1 MPVGRGGDPGDAVS
15 LHPAL
20 LQVIEALAQDE
31 ARRDYL
37 AAQAAREAALSEPR
51 TKPVPLPAPDRAA

>member
-1 MPVGRGGDPGDAVS
+1 MS

-20 LQVIEALAQDE
+20 LQLIEALAQDE

-37 AAQAAREAALSEPR
+37 AAQAAREAALSDAC
-51 TKPVPLPAPDRAA
+51 TKPVPLPAPDWAA

>member
-1 MPVGRGGDPGDAVS
+1 MS

-37 AAQAAREAALSEPR
+37 TAQAAREEASSEAR
-51 TKPVPLPAPDRAA
+51 TKPVPLPATGQAA

>member
-1 MPVGRGGDPGDAVS
+1 MS

-37 AAQAAREAALSEPR
+37 AAQAAREAAVSPER